1 MSALDFLPDT
11 PASKRTPGY
20 LFWTRLVP
28 ESESLLLRAGLSLSP
43 QPQRDSSWVAIVLGC
58 WLHHS
63 LALWIL
69 ENYFMY
75 LCLSFLICKRR
86 MMLPLLR
93 ADFEVKPGYHMKS
106 AWHIIISHYYYYFSS
121 SRLQSQNPG
130 TLPQAC
136 PHSFIKYDDLNT
148 LSDFMGPSWASPLLS
163 EFGNFFHLQLM
174 FVKGLSHHH

>member
-106 AWHIIISHYYYYFSS
+106 AWHIIISHYYYFFLFFQVAESKPRDSS
-121 SRLQSQNPG
+121 PSLSPFFYKVWWLEHCIRPHGAILG
-130 TLPQAC
+130 LPTA
-136 PHSFIKYDDLNT
+136 
-148 LSDFMGPSWASPLLS
+148 
-163 EFGNFFHLQLM
+163 
-174 FVKGLSHHH
+174 